1 STVSALA
8 RSPRSRSIATRKAAS
23 VLPDPVGAAISVS
36 PPEAIAGQPSACGS
50 VGPSG
55 KRSANQVRTAGGKA
69 ARASTTSQSTI
80 ALRRSVVLRPPRS
93 LPCLTP
99 PILVRLCS
107 MSPDTRDDSEIER
120 KVVRV
125 LTELGVPYEVI
136 EIDPAY
142 ADTAEFCA
150 RYGFGMDQSGNTIIV
165 ASKKEPRRYA
175 ACVVKAT
182 RRLDVNHTVRKLLGV
197 PRLSFAT
204 ADETMPLTGMMI
216 GRVTGF

>member
-1 STVSALA
+1 
-8 RSPRSRSIATRKAAS
+8 
-23 VLPDPVGAAISVS
+23 
-36 PPEAIAGQPSACGS
+36 
-50 VGPSG
+50 
-55 KRSANQVRTAGGKA
+55 
-69 ARASTTSQSTI
+69 
-80 ALRRSVVLRPPRS
+80 
-93 LPCLTP
+93 
-99 PILVRLCS
+99 

-204 ADETMPLTGMMI
+204 ADETMALTGMMI
-216 GRVTGF
+216 GGVTVFALPPDLAIYVDETLFDCERIILGGGSRSCKILVAPAVFNQLRNATVIPALSTAADA

>member
-1 STVSALA
+1 
-8 RSPRSRSIATRKAAS
+8 
-23 VLPDPVGAAISVS
+23 
-36 PPEAIAGQPSACGS
+36 
-50 VGPSG
+50 
-55 KRSANQVRTAGGKA
+55 
-69 ARASTTSQSTI
+69 
-80 ALRRSVVLRPPRS
+80 
-93 LPCLTP
+93 
-99 PILVRLCS
+99 

-125 LTELGVPYEVI
+125 LTELGVPYEAI

-204 ADETMPLTGMMI
+204 ADETMALTGMMI
-216 GRVTGF
+216 GGVTVFALPPDLAIYVDETLFDCERIILGGGSRSCKILVAPAVFNQLRNATVIPALSTAADA